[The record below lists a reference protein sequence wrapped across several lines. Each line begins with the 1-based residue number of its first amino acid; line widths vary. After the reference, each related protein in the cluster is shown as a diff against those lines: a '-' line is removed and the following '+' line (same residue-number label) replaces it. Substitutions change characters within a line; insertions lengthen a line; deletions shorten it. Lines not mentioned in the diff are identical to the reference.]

1 MYDVLQPDVNG
12 IVSKKFARTEITNY
26 VRNSRLNGYVPF
38 DGVQF
43 GVYNGYAEEWAEY
56 FLLEI
61 EQLSNFRA
69 NLYIIVDNV
78 LRVGLFALSPNK
90 VKSTAVDLLDPRKNI
105 VIGLEKYTR
114 EIINNGR
121 IKL

>member
-69 NLYIIVDNV
+69 NLYITVDNV